1 MAFLR
6 QTGTLISKNFQILLG
21 RHAFNTL
28 IWALVVPIIL
38 TALFSFLKNLVA
50 PVATFGIGGS
60 TPIRSLTSALEA
72 AADDGRDTLVF
83 VNNGLTGGDI
93 DSVINSLS
101 SSVEAAGKI
110 WETTEDEDDL
120 KQLCKS
126 SLRGVSRCF
135 GAVVFHSS
143 PTEGPNEVWN
153 YTLRMDGALSALNI
167 NVEKD
172 DNDAQVYLIPL
183 QYAVDSAIS
192 AIDVAGDGSPRE
204 LPSSIDA
211 FPFTSLTQEEYEQRV
226 LEIYMGTVVSAFA
239 VLFVTSILFITYH
252 LAGFVVTERESGMI
266 RLLDAMMP
274 VKRRWHAQAARIISY
289 FVSFSLIYLP
299 GWVIGALIMRRGVY
313 TNTSVAIVL
322 VWQILSGLSMASMS
336 LFASSFFRQ
345 AQLSANVTL
354 LITVVFAILSQAIT
368 KPATGPVFILSLLF
382 PACNYVYHST
392 FLARFEKQNLPA
404 NLLEVAPDSPWN
416 LAGGVFWIIAIGQI
430 IVFPLL
436 GALIESRLYGTTTK
450 GRSMARAENEGQDM
464 GDAAVRLENFTKI
477 YAPSRLARWFPFFA
491 TYREPVVAVDNL
503 SLVAPRGQIVALL
516 GANGS
521 GKSTT
526 LDTIAGMN
534 KLTSGSIKID
544 GRGGLGIAPQ
554 KNVLWGEL
562 TVEQHITIFNKLKS
576 PGTRATK
583 EEIRELI
590 KAVDLEKKR
599 KALAKTLSGGQK
611 RKLQLGMMLTGGSA
625 VCCVDEVSSGID
637 PLSRRQIW
645 DILLAERGKRTIFLT
660 THFLDEADLLADH
673 IAILS
678 KGTLRAE
685 GSPVALKDQYGAGYR
700 IHIDGIDPATTPNVD
715 GVEKKTA
722 FDVVTYVSP
731 SSALAAGVIKSLE
744 VHGIHDYRFS
754 GPTIEDVFLNL
765 AEEVREV
772 LEEPTNE
779 KATPSE
785 KLGGITSGVSA
796 NEHGVHLLDGKP
808 LGFFQQGFVLF
819 RKRVTIFKT
828 NWVPYI
834 TAFVL
839 PVAAAGLVTLFIR
852 GQEAVG
858 CSPAETGREG
868 GREDD
873 IGTVDFSFGVVAGPN
888 DQLAQVN
895 PIQLLTPSL
904 TTLFGQVGASL
915 GGGAGEGGGASGLL
929 SIILQNVTFEDTF
942 GSFKTAIEEKRK
954 DLFPG
959 GFWLGGSDAPP
970 TLAFRANGFLTPT
983 LYALNFFDVIL
994 ANQTIVTQFEAFDV
1008 PWAPLTSDA
1017 LQLVAYMCIALVLT
1031 PGFLALYPNV
1041 ERLHLVRGL
1050 EYSNGVRPTPLWSA
1064 YTMFDLVIGILA
1076 SAIITAIWAGVSSI
1090 WYHLGYIFLIF
1101 VLYWLASTLLGY
1113 VISLFATGQLATFG
1127 WVTGIQ
1133 ALCFVGYL
1141 IGYMT
1146 TLAYAPVTKVDSYFL
1161 IINYTI
1167 SLMAPI
1173 GSVVRAFFITLN
1185 IFSTTCDGDSIST
1198 TPGGIEL
1205 YGGPILYLIVQAL
1218 VYFLILVIVDSGS
1231 FSSWFRRSF
1240 IARGGKG
1247 KAPPPTTNDEETG
1260 QGTSLP
1266 LMVMNVSKSF
1276 KPAFKKKLT
1285 AVDDVSF
1292 DVRRGEVFALLG
1304 PNGAGKS
1311 TTISVIR
1318 GDIAPDKKGG
1328 DVLVE
1333 DKSVTHNLAGARS
1346 HLGVCPQFDPMDKM
1360 TVREHLE
1367 FYARVRGVSDV
1378 QYNVQAVLRGVGLS
1392 AFASR
1397 MAHTLSGGNKRKLS
1411 LGIALMGNPTVV
1423 LLDEPSSGL
1432 DAAAK
1437 RIMWK
1442 TLKGTV
1448 AGRSILLTT
1457 HSMEEADALAGRVG
1471 ILAKSMLALGTID
1484 ELRARFGN
1492 ILHVHLVSKTAP
1504 RTSDA
1509 EMLRVREWITERFP
1523 EAEIEDK
1530 TYHGQTRFSLP
1541 AAAVLGKGDSPT
1553 PLVASHEIDGTP
1565 SDGEITAAPSIAPG
1579 AESKSAIGRLVVELE
1594 ENRDLLGIEH
1604 FSVSPTT
1611 LDKVFLMIVGEHN
1624 IKEEN
1629 Y

>member
-50 PVATFGIGGS
+50 PVATFGIGES

-93 DSVINSLS
+93 DSVIDSLS

-126 SLRGVSRCF
+126 SLRG
-135 GAVVFHSS
+135 
-143 PTEGPNEVWN
+143 
-153 YTLRMDGALSALNI
+153 
-167 NVEKD
+167 
-172 DNDAQVYLIPL
+172 
-183 QYAVDSAIS
+183 YAVDSAVS

-211 FPFTSLTQEEYEQRV
+211 FPFTSLNQEEYKQRV

-477 YAPSRLARWFPFFA
+477 YAPSRFARWFPFFA

-544 GRGGLGIAPQ
+544 GRGGLGIAPR
-554 KNVLWGEL
+554 KTFSG
-562 TVEQHITIFNKLKS
+562 S

-700 IHIDGIDPATTPNVD
+700 IHIDGIDPATTPNVA
-715 GVEKKTA
+715 GVEKRTA

-744 VHGIHDYRFS
+744 AHGIHDYRFS

-779 KATPSE
+779 KATTSE
-785 KLGGITSGVSA
+785 KLGGITSDVSA

-808 LGFFQQGFVLF
+808 LGFFQQGIVLF

-858 CSPAETGREG
+858 CSPTETGRQG

-888 DQLAQVN
+888 DQLEQVN

-929 SIILQNVTFEDTF
+929 SVILQNVTFEDTF

-1161 IINYTI
+1161 IINYTV

-1205 YGGPILYLIVQAL
+1205 YGGPILYLIMQAL

-1247 KAPPPTTNDEETG
+1247 KAPPSTTNDEETG
-1260 QGTSLP
+1260 QGTNLP

-1509 EMLRVREWITERFP
+1509 EMLRVREWIAERFP

-1553 PLVASHEIDGTP
+1553 PA
-1565 SDGEITAAPSIAPG
+1565 
-1579 AESKSAIGRLVVELE
+1579 SKSAIGRLVVELE